1 MALLARTHTTNQCKV
16 RTSRIRSMLSPFD
29 AIRLAPRP
37 SSSIMLAPP
46 AKPAMP
52 TISSFYGIL
61 IRMYFFD
68 AEQHHM
74 PHIHAQY
81 QGRQAQFAIDSGEV
95 LAGAL
100 PRAQTRLVQAWI
112 EIHQD
117 ELMAAW
123 QMAVNGFRPGKI
135 APLQ

>member
-1 MALLARTHTTNQCKV
+1 
-16 RTSRIRSMLSPFD
+16 
-29 AIRLAPRP
+29 
-37 SSSIMLAPP
+37 
-46 AKPAMP
+46 MP

-68 AEQHHM
+68 AEQHHL
-74 PHIHAQY
+74 PHIHAH
-81 QGRQAQFAIDSGEV
+81 QGLQAQFAIDSGEV
-95 LAGAL
+95 LAGEL
-100 PRAQTRLVQAWI
+100 RRAQTRLVQAWI

-117 ELMAAW
+117 ELAAAW

>member
-1 MALLARTHTTNQCKV
+1 
-16 RTSRIRSMLSPFD
+16 
-29 AIRLAPRP
+29 
-37 SSSIMLAPP
+37 
-46 AKPAMP
+46 MP
-52 TISSFYGIL
+52 TISSFYGIQ

-68 AEQHHM
+68 AEQHHL

-81 QGRQAQFAIDSGEV
+81 QGQQAQFAIDSGEL

-100 PRAQTRLVQAWI
+100 PRAQLRLVQAWI

-117 ELMAAW
+117 ELDAAW